1 MLLEVKPTEYFF
13 LGGGMLPL
21 LCKPVSWFYTLN
33 ALILYSTNTG
43 MKETEGAVAL
53 LVSAAMVTDK
63 DKHKKTAKTFS

>member
-1 MLLEVKPTEYFF
+1 MLLEVKPTEYF
-13 LGGGMLPL
+13 GGGVCFLPL
-21 LCKPVSWFYTLN
+21 LLSWFYTLN